1 MTRTSQIKDVTI
13 KEGRSGAMCFVT
25 VRHSWATERGPAL
38 EERQDRTSS
47 ITPQMRPVA
56 RLPSAPRVS
65 LPQASRQRVWPCDP
79 LLLFRYSALT
89 FNGHRIHND

>member
-1 MTRTSQIKDVTI
+1 VTRTSQIKDVTI

-47 ITPQMRPVA
+47 IAPQMRPVA
-56 RLPSAPRVS
+56 RLPSAPRSRCGSVTS
-65 LPQASRQRVWPCDP
+65 SAFTVLYLPPRSSRTQ
-79 LLLFRYSALT
+79 
-89 FNGHRIHND
+89 

>member
-25 VRHSWATERGPAL
+25 VRHNWATERGPAL

-56 RLPSAPRVS
+56 RLPSAPRSRCRKRPASVS
-65 LPQASRQRVWPCDP
+65 GPAIPSYCFATRP
-79 LLLFRYSALT
+79 
-89 FNGHRIHND
+89 